1 VTGLLVAGITS
12 DAGKSVM
19 VAGICRW
26 LARQGLKVAPFK
38 AQNMSLNSAVTHD
51 GGEIGRAQAMQAAAA
66 GVEPEAAMNPVLLKP
81 GGSGRSQVMVLG
93 APVAE
98 ADALSYRDLKPA
110 LQETVLGCLADLR
123 ERFDVVV
130 CEGAGSPAE
139 INLRDSDIA
148 NMGLARATGLPVI
161 VVADIDRGGAF
172 AALFGTLALLS
183 REDQALVAGFV
194 INKFRGDRRLLES
207 GLGMLATLTGRP
219 VLGVLPWTAGL
230 WLDVEDSLDLCAH
243 RADAL
248 PPTGRDTLQ
257 VAVVRLPHISNFTDI
272 DPLAA
277 EPGVTVSFVT
287 TPGEVS
293 GADLVIL
300 PGSRATVADLAWLRE
315 RGLADAITARASRNR
330 PVIGICAG
338 FQMLACDI
346 DDHVESHAGIV
357 EGLGLLPAG
366 VRFGQEKV
374 LRRRAEETGGQTVT
388 GYEIRHG
395 VVDVVG
401 GEPFPG
407 GCAVGVIRG
416 TTWHGIFETDEFRRG
431 LLRQIAAEAGRDF
444 ETAQISFEAVR
455 QRRLDVLGDLV
466 AEHIDTGHLLR
477 LINEGAPAGL
487 PFIPP
492 GAA

>member
-1 VTGLLVAGITS
+1 
-12 DAGKSVM
+12 M
-19 VAGICRW
+19 
-26 LARQGLKVAPFK
+26 
-38 AQNMSLNSAVTHD
+38 
-51 GGEIGRAQAMQAAAA
+51 
-66 GVEPEAAMNPVLLKP
+66 
-81 GGSGRSQVMVLG
+81 
-93 APVAE
+93 
-98 ADALSYRDLKPA
+98 
-110 LQETVLGCLADLR
+110 
-123 ERFDVVV
+123 
-130 CEGAGSPAE
+130 
-139 INLRDSDIA
+139 
-148 NMGLARATGLPVI
+148 
-161 VVADIDRGGAF
+161 
-172 AALFGTLALLS
+172 
-183 REDQALVAGFV
+183 
-194 INKFRGDRRLLES
+194 
-207 GLGMLATLTGRP
+207 
-219 VLGVLPWTAGL
+219 
-230 WLDVEDSLDLCAH
+230 
-243 RADAL
+243 
-248 PPTGRDTLQ
+248 
-257 VAVVRLPHISNFTDI
+257 
-272 DPLAA
+272 
-277 EPGVTVSFVT
+277 VSFVT
-287 TPGEVS
+287 APGEVS

-315 RGLADAITARASRNR
+315 RGLADAIAARASCNR

-338 FQMLACDI
+338 FQMLARDI

-416 TTWHGIFETDEFRRG
+416 TTWHGIFESDEFRR
-431 LLRQIAAEAGRDF
+431 LLLHELAAEAGRDF
-444 ETAQISFEAVR
+444 EAAQISFEAVR

-492 GAA
+492 GAPCLRAPPSRGSSCPRRPTPPSCPPAPPPSPPP